1 MYSYTLHRE
10 KSINKKQCGRVILV
24 SCGNEVIQKTSA
36 TLRNNINKSSSKISG
51 AGHCLLYEAGN
62 KMKA

>member
-36 TLRNNINKSSSKISG
+36 TLRNNINKISG